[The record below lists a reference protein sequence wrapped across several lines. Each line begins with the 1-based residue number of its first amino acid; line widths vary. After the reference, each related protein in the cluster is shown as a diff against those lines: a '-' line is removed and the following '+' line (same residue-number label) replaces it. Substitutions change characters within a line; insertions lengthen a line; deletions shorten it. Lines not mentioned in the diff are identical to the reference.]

1 MAATRH
7 CKAFVYGKGVEG
19 YKIVE
24 EDKIGLLLK
33 HKSKKLFFSTL
44 LDEASR
50 IRLARMGYLAICNY
64 KGLIPDAGP
73 KIEEDG
79 NIESLLINAPKW
91 FTPLTELPRL

>member
-1 MAATRH
+1 MAVTRH

-24 EDKIGLLLK
+24 EEKIGFLLK
-33 HKSKKLFFSTL
+33 HDSKDLFL
-44 LDEASR
+44 GQLDDTSR
-50 IRLARMGYLAICNY
+50 IRLARMGYLAICNF
-64 KGLIPDAGP
+64 KGFIPDAGP